1 MEKNFINIS
10 LIEDSPEYENADIH
24 RHDRYEIIW
33 FTDVVGNDS
42 MLIDFIEYPIF
53 KDCFY
58 LIVAGQLHSLDKRG
72 KKGWVFSLSKSFYYA
87 VSPIEMQNRSL
98 FAINSIYNQQKCNM
112 CETMTQLILKEY
124 NEDRRYLLLESY
136 LKALFIHL
144 TPFFEKSQKA
154 NLEYS
159 DFNRISDFLDLIEKN
174 YIQHRDV
181 EYYATELSLTSKGLN
196 DFSRKMTG
204 KTVKQHIQE
213 RLILEMKREI
223 CFGHTS
229 FKDISYQLGFSEPSY
244 FSRFFKSQTGETPDE
259 FRNSFL
265 LNELVVNN

>member
-1 MEKNFINIS
+1 MEEKFINIS
-10 LIEDSPEYENADIH
+10 PIEDSVEYQHADIH

-33 FTDVVGNDS
+33 FTDVESNDS

-98 FAINSIYNQQKCNM
+98 FAINSIYNQQKCNL
-112 CETMTQLILKEY
+112 CDTMTKLILEEY
-124 NEDRRYLLLESY
+124 KSEYRYLLLESY
-136 LKALFIHL
+136 FKALFIHL
-144 TPFFEKSQKA
+144 TPVFEKNQKN

-159 DFNRISDFLDLIEKN
+159 DFIRISDFLDSIEEN
-174 YIQHRDV
+174 YILHRDV
-181 EYYATELSLTSKGLN
+181 EFYASYLSLTTKGLN

-223 CFGHTS
+223 CFGYAS
-229 FKDISYQLGFSEPSY
+229 FKDISYRLGFNEPSY
-244 FSRFFKSQTGETPDE
+244 FSRFFKTQTGETPEE

-265 LNELVVNN
+265 LNETMVGN